1 MKGAKTKMRIAIP
14 LSQGLLSPHFGH
26 CEEFAIVEVNPQQK
40 AILTSTRL
48 PSPEHAP
55 GFLPRWLR
63 ELEVNLVIVGGMG
76 PRAAALFE
84 QASIEV
90 VTGAPTGTPEAIVQ
104 DYLKGVLATGP
115 NVCDH

>member
-1 MKGAKTKMRIAIP
+1 
-14 LSQGLLSPHFGH
+14 
-26 CEEFAIVEVNPQQK
+26 
-40 AILTSTRL
+40 
-48 PSPEHAP
+48 
-55 GFLPRWLR
+55 
-63 ELEVNLVIVGGMG
+63 MG

>member
-1 MKGAKTKMRIAIP
+1 LNGVKINMRIAIP

-26 CEEFAIVEVNPQQK
+26 CEEFAIVEVDQQQK
-40 AILTSTRL
+40 TIVTSARL

-55 GFLPRWLR
+55 GLLPRWLR
-63 ELEVNLVIVGGMG
+63 QLEVGLVIAGGMG

-90 VTGAPTGTPEAIVQ
+90 ITGAPMGTPEAIVQ
-104 DYLKGVLATGP
+104 DYLKGVLTTGP